1 MTANG
6 RVPER
11 RKPVTPLPP
20 YGPPSSLP
28 AGLDWSA
35 FTAAYFPGQRRHD
48 LEAVVAY
55 GAYRRFH
62 AIEHEATRGA

>member
-1 MTANG
+1 M
-6 RVPER
+6 
-11 RKPVTPLPP
+11 TPLHV

-35 FTAAYFPGQRRHD
+35 FAAAYFPGRHRHD

-62 AIEHEATRGA
+62 AIEHEPERELSEPGS

>member
-1 MTANG
+1 MTTN
-6 RVPER
+6 RRLLER
-11 RKPVTPLPP
+11 RKSVTPHPA
-20 YGPPSSLP
+20 YGPPWSLP
-28 AGLDWSA
+28 AGLNWSA

-62 AIEHEATRGA
+62 AIEHEPRAN

>member
-11 RKPVTPLPP
+11 RKSVTLLPA
-20 YGPPSSLP
+20 YGPPSTLP
-28 AGLDWSA
+28 VGLDWSA

-62 AIEHEATRGA
+62 AVEPEPRAN

>member
-1 MTANG
+1 MTS
-6 RVPER
+6 P
-11 RKPVTPLPP
+11 PV

-35 FTAAYFPGQRRHD
+35 FTAAYFPGIRRHD

-55 GAYRRFH
+55 GAYRRYH
-62 AIEHEATRGA
+62 AIEHEPRSELSEPG

>member
-1 MTANG
+1 M
-6 RVPER
+6 VPVEMYR
-11 RKPVTPLPP
+11 RSHMSVTPLPA

-28 AGLDWSA
+28 AGLDWPT

-62 AIEHEATRGA
+62 TIEDEPSVN